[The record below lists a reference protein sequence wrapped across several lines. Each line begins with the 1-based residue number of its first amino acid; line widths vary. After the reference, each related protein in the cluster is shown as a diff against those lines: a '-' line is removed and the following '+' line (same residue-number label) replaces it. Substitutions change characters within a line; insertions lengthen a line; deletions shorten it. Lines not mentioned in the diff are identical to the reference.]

1 MKPQRAIASFDSA
14 SAMLRVLSRH
24 LHGRHSPA
32 LGLGPAAR
40 VAGHTLAPGVNRLP
54 AAARERIYALSG
66 ASEAVPQRRV
76 GGVDAEAV
84 AAWVTAHYPRRR
96 YPAVLVGSSSGAA
109 THLAALA
116 GVPWL
121 PQTML
126 VPVRHRGLDPDEPR
140 AAVRRLAAARDAFL
154 AANPQVA
161 LHHMHDANQD
171 RLMIRRMAYFR
182 FKYQRLPTAY
192 AEFLRAHLQPGG
204 TVVVSDCGQHWPTT
218 TTGDRQVFQHGA
230 VGGLPAE
237 EYLHGSPRV
246 ARFLAEQGSA
256 HRSWDVPAPDTS
268 SPEAEWG
275 FDPALLP
282 DLARLCDEQG
292 WRLER
297 LRFEHPDS
305 LSAPVAELHRAWYA
319 ELGAAADRLL
329 VTCFA
334 LLDVRLPLERGLV
347 PYWTTFGTRPARDAL
362 LEHLTGTPPYDE
374 IDLGL
379 FSHGTCSIGLA
390 GIADWDEVL
399 HRARR
404 RGDYCGV
411 DPAVY
416 PQDFASN
423 VRFHHALAA
432 RRAGP
437 SVPHPAPWEW
447 VRQRLQQLDVP
458 GASYRTEDG
467 G

>member
-1 MKPQRAIASFDSA
+1 
-14 SAMLRVLSRH
+14 VL
-24 LHGRHSPA
+24 
-32 LGLGPAAR
+32 
-40 VAGHTLAPGVNRLP
+40 
-54 AAARERIYALSG
+54 I
-66 ASEAVPQRRV
+66 
-76 GGVDAEAV
+76 
-84 AAWVTAHYPRRR
+84 
-96 YPAVLVGSSSGAA
+96 GSSSGAA

-126 VPVRHRGLDPDEPR
+126 VPVRHGGLDPDEPR
-140 AAVRRLAAARDAFL
+140 AAVRGLAAARGAFL
-154 AANPQVA
+154 AANPQVG

-182 FKYQRLPTAY
+182 FKHRRLPAAY

-204 TVVVSDCGQHWPTT
+204 TVVVSDCGQRWPTT
-218 TTGDRQVFQHGA
+218 ATGDRQVFQHGA

-237 EYLHGSPRV
+237 EYTHGSPRI
-246 ARFLAEQGSA
+246 ARFLAEQGSGK
-256 HRSWDVPAPDTS
+256 RSWDPPAPDTS

-282 DLARLCDEQG
+282 DLTRLCDEEG

-297 LRFEHPDS
+297 LRFEQADS
-305 LSAPVAELHRAWYA
+305 LSVPVAELYRAWYA
-319 ELGAAADRLL
+319 EHSAAADRLL

-334 LLDVRLPLERGLV
+334 LLDVHLPLERGLV
-347 PYWTTFGTRPARDAL
+347 PYWTTFGTCPARNAL
-362 LEHLTGTPPYDE
+362 LDYLAGTPAYDE

-390 GIADWDEVL
+390 GIDDWDEVL

-411 DPAVY
+411 DRSVY

-423 VRFHHALAA
+423 VRFHDALAA
-432 RRAGP
+432 HRAGP

-447 VRQRLQQLDVP
+447 VRQRLQQLDIP
-458 GASYRTEDG
+458 GVSYRTEEG